1 MVFSTAAVRKYIG
14 VQQTSSC
21 LYGRRLSRFRLSIHA
36 TLGLRLLALILPSK
50 RSTLQFDMEGTQG
63 SVEVAEVSEY
73 ELRREVRMAENSEAL
88 RAMGFDEIV
97 TNRMSTGG
105 TKSKNSQQQRGPKR
119 PSNSASV
126 AHQEPPRTRQK
137 SASGAAATSGAA
149 AQREKQDRVRIKRR
163 AQHDGAQRTLVAS
176 SSISYIPTGGCVG

>member
-1 MVFSTAAVRKYIG
+1 
-14 VQQTSSC
+14 
-21 LYGRRLSRFRLSIHA
+21 
-36 TLGLRLLALILPSK
+36 
-50 RSTLQFDMEGTQG
+50 MEGTQG